1 MNTIALIKLFG
12 GLTYLLIA
20 GDLLVRSAL
29 SLSRQ
34 ARIPPMIVGLTVV
47 AFGTSAP
54 ELVVSVSA
62 TLQGLPGIA
71 IGNVVGSNIT
81 NVLLV
86 LGLPA
91 LIHAMGCNQPS
102 ASRDGSLMFGVSVL
116 FAGMCV
122 MGALGVVQ
130 GVLLLL
136 ALGIYLV
143 LVARSGALEVKELD
157 TKVDRVLGLPSGKFM
172 IALFFVLGLV
182 GLQLGSKLTIDGV
195 VVVAEQI
202 GVSETVVALTAVA
215 LGTSLPELAT
225 TMIAAFQ
232 RESDVALG
240 NVLGSNVFNLLGI
253 MGVTCLVA
261 PEPIEIA
268 ASTLHFD
275 LPVMLGSALA
285 LAIFTWTGR
294 SVGVRSGIVLLV
306 AYVAYVGALFA
317 LRQG

>member
-1 MNTIALIKLFG
+1 
-12 GLTYLLIA
+12 
-20 GDLLVRSAL
+20 
-29 SLSRQ
+29 
-34 ARIPPMIVGLTVV
+34 
-47 AFGTSAP
+47 
-54 ELVVSVSA
+54 
-62 TLQGLPGIA
+62 
-71 IGNVVGSNIT
+71 
-81 NVLLV
+81 
-86 LGLPA
+86 
-91 LIHAMGCNQPS
+91 
-102 ASRDGSLMFGVSVL
+102 
-116 FAGMCV
+116 
-122 MGALGVVQ
+122 
-130 GVLLLL
+130 
-136 ALGIYLV
+136 
-143 LVARSGALEVKELD
+143 
-157 TKVDRVLGLPSGKFM
+157 M

-182 GLQLGSKLTIDGV
+182 GLQLGSRLTIDGV

-232 RESDVALG
+232 RQSDVALG

-294 SVGVRSGIVLLV
+294 SVGMRSGIVLLV